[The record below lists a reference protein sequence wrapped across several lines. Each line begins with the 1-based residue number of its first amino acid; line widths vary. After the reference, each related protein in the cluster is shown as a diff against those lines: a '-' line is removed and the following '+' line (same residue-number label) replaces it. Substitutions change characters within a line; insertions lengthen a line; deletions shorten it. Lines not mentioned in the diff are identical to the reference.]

1 MLYSDRMNLKHITD
15 KQLLKD
21 IKLLAERERKIT
33 SEFLQHLKEIER
45 RKLFSEIGYPSL
57 FKYLTKELGFSDPGA
72 VRRIN
77 ASRILKEIPEIQ
89 EKYEKGLLNLTH
101 LSKAQEKFKMLNLK
115 DSNRKKEILYA
126 IEKTSTRDCEKV
138 LEEMTRPNNVI
149 PFIPQQT
156 IAITIHLSEE
166 NFKLFEDVRDLLAHH
181 KLNKNDLFGKIFTSA
196 INDLKNKKFKT
207 ETKVPATSSKTR
219 YIPTGLRKLIFER
232 DKVCQK
238 CGGTFALQID
248 HIKPFS
254 LGGSTTQSN
263 LRLLCRNCNQRARI
277 SSNLHLP

>member
-1 MLYSDRMNLKHITD
+1 MNLKHITD

-21 IKLLAERERKIT
+21 IKQLAEKERKIT

-57 FKYLTKELGFSDPGA
+57 FKYLTHELGFSEPGA
-72 VRRIN
+72 MRRIN
-77 ASRILKEIPEIQ
+77 ASRILRELPEVQ
-89 EKYEKGLLNLTH
+89 EKYEKGLLNLSH
-101 LSKAQEKFKMLNLK
+101 LSKAHEKFRMFNIK
-115 DSNRKKEILYA
+115 DSSRKKEILTA
-126 IEKTSTRDCEKV
+126 IERTSTRDCEKV
-138 LEEMTRPNNVI
+138 LEEMTMPNNVI

-156 IAITIHLSEE
+156 IAVTIHLSKD

-181 KLNKNDLFGKIFTSA
+181 KLNKNDLFGRIFTSA
-196 INDLKNKKFKT
+196 INDLKSKKFKT
-207 ETKVPATSSKTR
+207 DSKAPAKESKTR

-248 HIKPFS
+248 HIKPYS
-254 LGGSTTQSN
+254 LGGTTTQSN
-263 LRLLCRNCNQRARI
+263 LRLLCRSCNQRARI